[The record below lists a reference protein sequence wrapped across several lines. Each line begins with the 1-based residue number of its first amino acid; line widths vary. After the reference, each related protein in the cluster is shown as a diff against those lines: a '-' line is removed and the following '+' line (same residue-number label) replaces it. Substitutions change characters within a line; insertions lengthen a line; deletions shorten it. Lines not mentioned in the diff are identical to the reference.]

1 MNTAQVETTIRDAG
15 VAKRRPSTDD
25 VGLALLAAAVHL
37 ILIVIGEFVVPL
49 PFLQVPVG
57 LALVLF
63 VPGYF
68 ITATLLPRK
77 TDLTPAERV
86 GLSIA
91 LSIAT
96 VGVLAAVLG
105 ALPVGLQPR
114 ALISA
119 VYAVWP
125 VFGVGAILRRWR
137 LPPETA
143 VGRIAW
149 RPSAWWEGLDARDRG
164 AYSIVLIA
172 LPALSAVGLAFFL
185 APPSDRTMTE
195 LYVVGSRGMIGDYPY
210 SATAA
215 GDVALTV
222 GVANREGRTR
232 QYRLDAWEHGAGSQP
247 IQVLASD
254 PFELRPG
261 ETWEGPVS
269 WRLRLPGP
277 RQQVDLRLFEGTD
290 TEPYRE
296 LTLWIDVPGRARQ
309 AANSSPAGAVPSS
322 TAS

>member
-1 MNTAQVETTIRDAG
+1 MNAAQLETTIRDGG
-15 VAKRRPSTDD
+15 VANRRPATDD
-25 VGLALLAAAVHL
+25 VELALLTAAVHL

-49 PFLQVPVG
+49 PLLQVPVG

-77 TDLTPAERV
+77 TDLTPAERI

-91 LSIAT
+91 LSIAA
-96 VGVLAAVLG
+96 VGVLAAVLN

-119 VYAVWP
+119 VYVVWP
-125 VFGVGAILRRWR
+125 VFGVGAILSRWR
-137 LPPETA
+137 LPPGSA
-143 VGRIAW
+143 VGTIAW
-149 RPSAWWEGLDARDRG
+149 RPSAWWDGLEARDRG
-164 AYSIVLIA
+164 AYTIVLIA
-172 LPALSAVGLAFFL
+172 LPALSAVGLAFFV

-195 LYVVGSRGMIGDYPY
+195 LYVVGDRGMIGDYPY
-210 SATAA
+210 VATAA
-215 GDVALTV
+215 GDVDLTV
-222 GVANREGRTR
+222 GVANHEASTR
-232 QYRLDAWEHGAGSQP
+232 QYRFEAWDHGAGSQP
-247 IQVLASD
+247 IRVLASE

-261 ETWEGPVS
+261 DTWEGPVS
-269 WRLRLPGP
+269 WRLTVPGA
-277 RQQVDLRLFEGTD
+277 RQQVDLRLFEGTE

-296 LTLWIDVPGRARQ
+296 LTLWIDVPGQDGAARK
-309 AANSSPAGAVPSS
+309 SSPSATPSS